1 MLFKWLPV
9 KTLKKFRNS
18 LNVLNAAQGLVIS
31 SDLAALTTKFLILF
45 FVGLA
50 LKNIYIKF
58 IFQNAMKN

>member
-18 LNVLNAAQGLVIS
+18 LNVLNAAQGLVIR

-50 LKNIYIKF
+50 LIANF
-58 IFQNAMKN
+58 DNASITRP